1 MVKMLAPGPFPRRP
15 GGFVKYGIVA
25 IVFLLALYA
34 FNHSSHDAYPNTS
47 TLNRPLPDTP
57 TQPGGTHVDGTEH
70 GKPASRPDGPSKGD
84 TSQPRPANDKKPS
97 TGSKDASKGAS
108 PQTPSSGSHE
118 KNHHPIDKLIY
129 DAQHHFAELTSKE
142 SKTVQQAAQ
151 AYRKRRGRHPPPGF
165 DKWFEFARSH
175 SAIVIEDFF
184 DQIHHDM
191 EPFWGLDALL
201 MRREASQFEMTINVR
216 DGNATS
222 GSDWFWT
229 NIWLNMVKEIEQY
242 LPDMDLAL
250 NAMDEPRLVVP
261 WEDINSYMT
270 KAAKTVKLP
279 KAKTVMNEFQKLPK
293 PRKDELSGEA
303 SAKEW
308 EKTSTY

>member
-84 TSQPRPANDKKPS
+84 TSQPRPANDKKPN

-279 KAKTVMNEFQKLPK
+279 KAKTVVNEFQKLPK